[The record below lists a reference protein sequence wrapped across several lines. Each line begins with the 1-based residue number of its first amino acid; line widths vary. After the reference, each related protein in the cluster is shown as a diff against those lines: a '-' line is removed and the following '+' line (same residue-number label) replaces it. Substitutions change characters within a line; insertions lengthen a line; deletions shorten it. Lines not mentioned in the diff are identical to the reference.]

1 MSGNWRI
8 GPNGREDPV
17 TAELRE
23 LYAPPADADYWR
35 TLEARILARIAHAEE
50 WWQPYGEWVRVG
62 LLAAGLSALL
72 AGLALVRSREA
83 EARMAYETIIE
94 TPRTL
99 PHQLAT
105 ETSPLPASEA
115 TLRYVIS
122 P

>member
-1 MSGNWRI
+1 MSGTWRI

-17 TAELRE
+17 TGTLRE
-23 LYAPPADADYWR
+23 LYAAPADPAYWHS
-35 TLEARILARIAHAEE
+35 LEAKILARIAQADA
-50 WWQPYGEWVRVG
+50 WWQPYTEWVRVG
-62 LLAAGLSALL
+62 LIAAGLSALL

-99 PHQLAT
+99 PHQMAT
-105 ETSPLPASEA
+105 ETSPLPAREA